1 MDSFAKLY
9 EITPETKITHA
20 AIVMDTIQGV
30 SFSDKYD
37 DRYCMINPPFP
48 SHLTKCCERIILRP
62 NEHLNGKWGI
72 VYENADLSF
81 YCDVFY
87 EIPIEKVGSFI
98 RVVISG
104 NNLGGESVSQSERE
118 EKINEVCIV
127 SNTVKLSFRE
137 KIAMAAYGRLVLCI
151 DIPENIHIVFPPHP
165 VKKTSRC
172 VVM

>member
-9 EITPETKITHA
+9 EITPENKITHA

-37 DRYCMINPPFP
+37 DRYCMINPPFS
-48 SHLTKCCERIILRP
+48 SHLTKCCERIMLRP
-62 NEHLNGKWGI
+62 NKHLNGKWGI
-72 VYENADLSF
+72 VYENSELSI
-81 YCDVFY
+81 YCNVFY
-87 EIPIEKVGSFI
+87 EIPIERAGSFT
-98 RVVISG
+98 RVVIRG
-104 NNLGGESVSQSERE
+104 NNSGGESVSQSERE

-127 SNTVKLSFRE
+127 SNTGDIPFSTKF
-137 KIAMAAYGRLVLCI
+137 AMAAYGRLVLCI

-165 VKKTSRC
+165 IKKKAGC